1 MEHVKNLSRR
11 IAALLLA
18 LCMLCL
24 FAACNKNDGTP
35 SADRPDTRKPAGVS
49 EDTDVILPYS
59 REEGVNP
66 FSCTSLMNQA
76 IMPLLYD
83 GLYEIDA
90 SYKPEMSLVESIVV
104 NGRTLMLTVNSER
117 RFSDGSV
124 ITADDIAYSFR
135 KAKDSVYYSSMLNGI
150 AEATAGG
157 TTAISFTLTK
167 ANQYI
172 AANLT
177 FPIVKEGTADGADAI
192 PVGSGRYVYKPYD
205 TGGVLKKSDQ
215 YKSDRFKADE
225 IYLLN
230 IPDKETLFNSLNIE
244 SVNAA
249 VDDISDGEL
258 DRITASTTQAPLGNL
273 VYIGIRQNG
282 PLAEASVRQAINAVI
297 DRKTLVSSGMSGY
310 GVRSD
315 LPLAPE
321 WYGREGIKTQSMD
334 RSKAKELLA
343 ASLAGQE
350 QPLKIVTV
358 AGNPIK
364 EQLASELAKELKAA
378 GVSCEVEADEPAIF
392 RSAVRSGLYDLYIG
406 EYRVTN
412 DMDISGV
419 FDDKQLQS
427 SWDAVL
433 SGTSNVETFVKA
445 FYKQMPFVTIGFR
458 TGVLAYSRNL
468 KTEPAPL
475 PGNPYAN
482 VSDWEFT

>member
-24 FAACNKNDGTP
+24 FAACQKKEGG
-35 SADRPDTRKPAGVS
+35 SAGDRPDTRKPAGVS

-66 FSCTSLMNQA
+66 FTCTSLMNEA
-76 IMPLLYD
+76 IMPLIYD
-83 GLYEIDA
+83 GLYAIDA
-90 SYKPEMSLVESIVV
+90 SYKPEMSLVENITV

-135 KAKDSVYYSSMLNGI
+135 KAKNSTYYSSMLNGI

-157 TTAISFTLTK
+157 TTTINFTLTK
-167 ANQYI
+167 PNQYI
-172 AANLT
+172 TANLT
-177 FPIVKEGTADGADAI
+177 FPIVKAGTADRSDDI
-192 PVGSGRYVYKPYD
+192 PVGSGRYVYNHFD
-205 TGGVLKKSDQ
+205 AGGVLKKSDQ
-215 YKSDRFKADE
+215 YGDRFKADE

-244 SVNAA
+244 TVNAA

-258 DRITASTTQAPLGNL
+258 DRITASTTRAPLGNL
-273 VYIGIRQNG
+273 VYIGINDNG
-282 PLAEASVRQAINAVI
+282 ALADASVRQAINAIV
-297 DRKTLVSSGMSGY
+297 DRKAFVSSGMSGY
-310 GVRSD
+310 AVSSD

-321 WYGREGIKTQSMD
+321 WFGREGIKTQSMD
-334 RSKAKELLA
+334 RGKAKDLLA
-343 ASLAGQE
+343 SALAE

-364 EQLASELAKELKAA
+364 EQLAAELAKELKAA
-378 GVSCEVEADEPAIF
+378 GVTCEVEADEPAVF
-392 RSAVRSGLYDLYIG
+392 RSAVKSGLYDLYIG

-412 DMDISGV
+412 DMDITGV
-419 FDDKQLQS
+419 IGDKQLES

-482 VSDWEFT
+482 VCDWTFTAD